1 MPTVLNVPSIIIS
14 SDIARQVSRRAIH
27 GLCMEDRVALSRI
40 VGIVESSI
48 LLNDAAAVG
57 IVRRAL
63 VKFVRLK
70 IKAASELMRAPCV
83 RNVVGDV
90 AGDCSLLSGT
100 YRHRG

>member
-1 MPTVLNVPSIIIS
+1 MPTVLNIPCIIIRT
-14 SDIARQVSRRAIH
+14 DITRQVICRTVH
-27 GLCMEDRVALSRI
+27 GLCMEDCVALSRI

-63 VKFVRLK
+63 VEFVRLK
-70 IKAASELMRAPCV
+70 IKAASELMSAPCL

-90 AGDCSLLSGT
+90 TGERSLLSGA